1 MNFQMSLQSFWL
13 HGLDFLEHTF
23 FGQQVLKVNE
33 RVDHDHNFE
42 LNVQTEDEEMESMDD
57 ATETMDSSDE
67 GPEFSPEG
75 VIEWMF

>member
-1 MNFQMSLQSFWL
+1 M
-13 HGLDFLEHTF
+13 
-23 FGQQVLKVNE
+23 NE